1 MVENITELLQPIA
14 DWFASFGVP
23 DIVIHWG
30 HPLMMG
36 IVVFVVGSYVGLS
49 GWRSRQLKDSDVDQA
64 TINKANHR
72 KMAPFLFIFLA
83 LGYTGGIL
91 SLVMQ
96 GQNIFESSHFWTGS
110 VVLILLTINGVL
122 SATGFI
128 GNKSVLRT
136 VHAYVGSLALAI
148 LLFHAAL
155 GLKLGLSI

>member
-23 DIVIHWG
+23 DIVVHWG

-96 GQNIFESSHFWTGS
+96 GQNIFESPHFWTGS
-110 VVLILLTINGVL
+110 VVLILLTINAVL